1 MRKKEVEPITLKHII
16 PVQSMLALLYNRQ
29 ADRHCRPNHD
39 AAIATLLLALC
50 YFEYFI
56 WHMRYA
62 AFPTPCMV
70 A

>member
-39 AAIATLLLALC
+39 AAIATLLFALC
-50 YFEYFI
+50 YFEFPMR
-56 WHMRYA
+56 HMRYA
-62 AFPTPCMV
+62 SFSTLCMV